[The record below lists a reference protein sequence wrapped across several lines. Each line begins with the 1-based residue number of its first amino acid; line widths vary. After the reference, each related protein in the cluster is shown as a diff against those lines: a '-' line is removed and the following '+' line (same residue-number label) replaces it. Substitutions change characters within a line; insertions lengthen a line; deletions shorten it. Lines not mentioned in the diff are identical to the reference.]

1 MRARPLIRSL
11 ARVTRHSRAH
21 VPLRFNTMPTLS
33 VLTSKDF
40 DMDMFNKAVAAAA
53 TPSKPKRITMQTV
66 FDTTQDPTE
75 QKRIRRIKE
84 FFDAPLATFDE
95 PDLLGWFDRHFPSL
109 KALGANPMPGS
120 DRHFWTSST
129 AYQKWR
135 EVVRRRICHATGI
148 NSTKQALR
156 ARNDGWAPLLGL
168 LKELAKGPG
177 PLHSASVGAIT
188 AFSDAAREA
197 GLDPSDLTESVVP
210 GLLEAMPLMDRDRA
224 AQALRALAR
233 AQIFDEVAALLPAD
247 FDPTY
252 LVPAPRTPV
261 PDTVRKMIDQM
272 VQNARLDES
281 TYDDVSQ
288 TCSENFGEDTAETYT
303 AALIALAR
311 TAQDLGCVDLDT
323 LTCPEDLFCA
333 GTRRAV
339 VADWTTP
346 KTDARQFSL
355 RTAADYV
362 GIIALIGNANR
373 IDVSEWKANYK
384 NNKKLNEGRAA
395 GETMSP
401 KVQRFC
407 ESLIAKPENVRIFLR
422 QHILYQERAQDILAT
437 DKALALGQIRK
448 ARHFGTVAAFAALE
462 IRGAGLRKGSALAAQ
477 SHGVNP
483 NLFQR
488 TNGKQRWYEL
498 RVAKEDM
505 KGEYVQLPPINIRDD
520 AFAGYEVLDWYL
532 RKIRPLSDYANPE
545 FCEQQKCPMSPY
557 LFVAERSPKPL
568 SGALL
573 YRWLTS
579 CSDKI
584 GLKIHPHNFRHGFA
598 TLLLAKSWSNRGR
611 AAAYLGCSVNVLETY
626 YGWIDKRQKLEEVQD
641 LLAEALAGK

>member
-1 MRARPLIRSL
+1 MG
-11 ARVTRHSRAH
+11 
-21 VPLRFNTMPTLS
+21 
-33 VLTSKDF
+33 
-40 DMDMFNKAVAAAA
+40 MFNKAVAAAV
-53 TPSKPKRITMQTV
+53 TPTTPTRITMQTV
-66 FDTTQDPTE
+66 FETTKEPTE
-75 QKRIRRIKE
+75 QKRIRRIKD
-84 FFDAPLATFDE
+84 FFDAPLSSFDE

-109 KALGANPMPGS
+109 KTLGAKPMPGS

-135 EVVRRRICHATGI
+135 EVVRRRICHTTGTT
-148 NSTKQALR
+148 NAKRALR
-156 ARNDGWAPLLGL
+156 ARDDVWTPLLAL

-188 AFSDAAREA
+188 AFSDTARKA

-210 GLLEAMPLMDRDRA
+210 DLLEAMPMMERGRA

-233 AQIFDEVAALLPAD
+233 ARIFDEVAALLPTG

-252 LVPAPRTPV
+252 LIPAPRTPV
-261 PDTVRKMIDQM
+261 PDNVRKMIYQM

-281 TYDDVSQ
+281 TYDDVSR
-288 TCSENFGEDTAETYT
+288 TCTENFGEETAQTYT

-311 TAQDLGCVDLDT
+311 TAQDLGCVDLDA
-323 LTCPEDLFCA
+323 LTCPDDLFCA
-333 GTRRAV
+333 DTRRAV
-339 VADWTTP
+339 VTDWTTP
-346 KTDARQFSL
+346 KTDTKQFSL

-362 GIIALIGNANR
+362 GIIAQIGNANG

-384 NNKKLNEGRAA
+384 KNKKLNEGRAA

-407 ESLIAKPENVRIFLR
+407 ESLITEPENVRTFLR
-422 QHILYQERAQDILAT
+422 QHILYQERAEDIFAT
-437 DKALALGQIRK
+437 DKALTLGQIRK
-448 ARHFGTVAAFAALE
+448 ARHFGTVAAFSAVE

-477 SHGVNP
+477 SHGGNP
-483 NLFQR
+483 NLFHR
-488 TNGKQRWYEL
+488 NNGQERWYEL

-505 KGEYVQLPPINIRDD
+505 KGEFVQLPAINIRDD

-532 RKIRPLSDYANPE
+532 RKIRPLSDHANPE
-545 FCEQQKCPMSPY
+545 FCEKQNCPMSPY
-557 LFVAERSPKPL
+557 LFVAEQSPNPL

-579 CSDKI
+579 CSAII

-611 AAAYLGCSVNVLETY
+611 AAAYLGCSVSVLETY

-641 LLAEALAGK
+641 LLAEALAVK